1 MLNDCNVLLGY
12 GEPLRVC
19 EEKRKDTFKT
29 REIIQVLNE
38 TTKKG
43 AALSTL
49 KSKLKNR
56 HT

>member
-1 MLNDCNVLLGY
+1 MFNDCNVLLGY
-12 GEPLRVC
+12 EEPLRVC
-19 EEKRKDTFKT
+19 AEKRKDTFKT

-43 AALSTL
+43 AALSNL